1 MSRKQFLVVV
11 GVMVVL
17 LAAGAGVI
25 LSDRSAWTSAE
36 SRAGEKAIPGLKISD
51 VAEIAIRDSSGEL
64 HLVRGQTGWSVR
76 ERADF
81 PADTD
86 RVAAVLVKLAETK
99 VVQSEPLIESQ
110 RARLDLLEPNSSDAK
125 DKAQGA
131 GTALELKD
139 AKGGVL
145 GRLLLGKK
153 IMKSPAMASLGHP
166 EADATGRYLVAG
178 GDDKTVLAVA
188 DPLNEAEAKAQDWLV
203 KDLLRV
209 EGAKKI
215 SSSQDGK
222 LRWTVT
228 RNTESADWSLVGSR
242 DKPDLQ
248 KATDLAS
255 SLGWV
260 NLVDVAADAA
270 KTDTGLDHAVVIKAE
285 TFDGL
290 EFTLSV
296 GKQAGANYYVRVA
309 VAGEPAKTRKPAKNE
324 KAEDKAKNDKAF
336 EEARKKL
343 VEQVEREKK
352 LERWTYLVTKSSLD
366 PLLRDRQQLM
376 PEKKK
381 PAKKA

>member
-1 MSRKQFLVVV
+1 VNRKQFLVVLAVLAVLAAAAV
-11 GVMVVL
+11 GVTL
-17 LAAGAGVI
+17 Y
-25 LSDRSAWTSAE
+25 DRSAWTSAD
-36 SRAGEKAIPGLKISD
+36 SRAGQKAIAGLKISE

-64 HLVRGQTGWSVR
+64 HLQRGQGGWSVR

-86 RVAAVLVKLAETK
+86 RVAATLVKLAEVK
-99 VVQSEPLIESQ
+99 VVQSEALIESQ
-110 RARLDLLEPNSSDAK
+110 RSRLGLVDPK
-125 DKAQGA
+125 DKAPGV
-131 GTALELKD
+131 GTAVELKD
-139 AKGGVL
+139 AKGTVL

-153 IMKSPAMASLGHP
+153 IMKGSAMASLGRP
-166 EADATGRYLVAG
+166 DADATGRYLVAD
-178 GDDKTVLAVA
+178 GDDKTVLAVG

-209 EGAKKI
+209 EGSKTI
-215 SSSQDGK
+215 SSYKDGK

-228 RNTESADWSLVGSR
+228 RNTESADWKLMGSKER
-242 DKPDLQ
+242 PDLQ

-260 NLVDVAADAA
+260 NLVDVVADPA

-290 EFTLSV
+290 KYTLSV
-296 GKQAGANYYVRVA
+296 GKQERANYYARIA
-309 VAGEPAKTRKPAKNE
+309 VAGEPEKTRTTAKNE
-324 KAEDKAKNDKAF
+324 KAEDKEKNDKAF
-336 EEARKKL
+336 EQARKKL
-343 VEQVEREKK
+343 VEKVEREKK
-352 LERWTYLVTKSSLD
+352 LEPWTYLVAKTGLD

-381 PAKKA
+381 PAKKP

>member
-1 MSRKQFLVVV
+1 MSRKQFLLIVAALA
-11 GVMVVL
+11 VL
-17 LAAGAGVI
+17 LAAAAAVV
-25 LSDRSAWTSAE
+25 LSDRSAWTSAD
-36 SRAGEKAIPGLKISD
+36 SRAGQKAIAGLKISD

-64 HLVRGQTGWSVR
+64 HLVRGQAGWSVR

-99 VVQSEPLIESQ
+99 VVQSEPLVESQ
-110 RARLDLLEPNSSDAK
+110 RARLELVEPK
-125 DKAQGA
+125 VKAEGA
-131 GTALELKD
+131 GTTVELKD
-139 AKGGVL
+139 PKGGVL
-145 GRLLLGKK
+145 GQLLLGKK
-153 IMKSPAMASLGHP
+153 IMKGSAMASMGRP

-178 GDDKTVLAVA
+178 GDDKIVLAVG
-188 DPLNEAEAKAQDWLV
+188 DPLNEADAKAQAWLV

-209 EGAKKI
+209 EGSKTI
-215 SSSQDGK
+215 SSSKDGK

-228 RNTESADWSLVGSR
+228 RNTESADWSLIGSS

-260 NLVDVAADAA
+260 NLVDVVADPA
-270 KTDTGLDHAVVIKAE
+270 KIDTGLDHAVVIKAE

-290 EFTLSV
+290 KYTLSV
-296 GKQAGANYYVRVA
+296 GKQSGANYSLRIA
-309 VAGEPAKTRKPAKNE
+309 VAGEPAKTRRPAKNE
-324 KAEDKAKNDKAF
+324 KAEEKAKDDKAF

-343 VEQVEREKK
+343 VEKVEREKK
-352 LERWTYLVTKSSLD
+352 LEPWTYLVAKTSLD

-381 PAKKA
+381 PAKKT

>member
-1 MSRKQFLVVV
+1 MSRKQFLV
-11 GVMVVL
+11 MVAALAVL
-17 LAAGAGVI
+17 LAAAAGVV
-25 LSDRSAWTSAE
+25 LSDRSAWTSAD
-36 SRAGEKAIPGLKISD
+36 SRAGQKAIGGLKISD
-51 VAEIAIRDSSGEL
+51 VAEITVRDSSGEL
-64 HLVRGQTGWSVR
+64 HLVRGQAGWSVR

-99 VVQSEPLIESQ
+99 VVQSEPLVASQ
-110 RARLDLLEPNSSDAK
+110 RARLELLEPNPIDAK
-125 DKAQGA
+125 DKVQGA
-131 GTALELKD
+131 GTAIELKD

-153 IMKSPAMASLGHP
+153 IMKGSATASLGRP
-166 EADATGRYLVAG
+166 DADATGRYLVAG
-178 GDDKTVLAVA
+178 GDDKTVLAVG
-188 DPLNEAEAKAQDWLV
+188 DPLNEAEAKPQDWLV

-209 EGAKKI
+209 EGSKTI
-215 SSSQDGK
+215 SSFKDGK

-228 RNTESADWSLVGSR
+228 RNTESADWSLIGSR

-260 NLVDVAADAA
+260 NLVDVVAEPA
-270 KTDTGLDHAVVIKAE
+270 KVDTGLDHAVAIKAE

-290 EFTLSV
+290 KYTLNV
-296 GKQAGANYYVRVA
+296 GKQSGANYYVRVA
-309 VAGEPAKTRKPAKNE
+309 VAGEPVKTRKPAKNE

-343 VEQVEREKK
+343 VEKVEREKK
-352 LERWTYLVTKSSLD
+352 LEAWTYLVAKTGLD
-366 PLLRDRQQLM
+366 ALLRDRQQLM

-381 PAKKA
+381 PAKKS

>member
-1 MSRKQFLVVV
+1 MSRKQFLVVLA
-11 GVMVVL
+11 VL
-17 LAAGAGVI
+17 AVLAAAAAGVV

-36 SRAGEKAIPGLKISD
+36 SRAGQKAIAGLKISD

-64 HLVRGQTGWSVR
+64 HLVRGQAGWSVR

-99 VVQSEPLIESQ
+99 VVQSEPLVESQ
-110 RARLDLLEPNSSDAK
+110 RARLELVAPSPVGAK
-125 DKAQGA
+125 DKAAGA
-131 GTALELKD
+131 GTSVELKD

-153 IMKSPAMASLGHP
+153 IMKGSALASLGHP

-178 GDDKTVLAVA
+178 GDDKIVLAVG
-188 DPLNEAEAKAQDWLV
+188 DPLNEADAKAQAWLV

-209 EGAKKI
+209 EGSKTI
-215 SSSQDGK
+215 SSSKEGK

-228 RNTESADWSLVGSR
+228 RNTESADWSLIGSR

-260 NLVDVAADAA
+260 NLVDVVADPA
-270 KTDTGLDHAVVIKAE
+270 KIDTGLDRAIVIRAE

-290 EFTLSV
+290 KYTLSV
-296 GKQAGANYYVRVA
+296 GKQSGANCYVRIA
-309 VAGEPAKTRKPAKNE
+309 VAGEPVKTRKPAKNE
-324 KAEDKAKNDKAF
+324 KAEEKAKNDQAF

-343 VEQVEREKK
+343 VEKVEREKK
-352 LERWTYLVTKSSLD
+352 LEPWTYLVAKTSLD

-381 PAKKA
+381 PAKKT